1 MKIFNSRGRE
11 ELIKTAK
18 CLEIFTNKDLDFY
31 DTGFKNIK
39 LPEWAVTQIKINK
52 EMRAR
57 NEQITTN
64 KKNRAKTKVY
74 GGKIL

>member
-31 DTGFKNIK
+31 DTSFKNIK

-52 EMRAR
+52 EMRAKR
-57 NEQITTN
+57 NEQITMN
-64 KKNRAKTKVY
+64 KKNRA
-74 GGKIL
+74 ILKNQPPC